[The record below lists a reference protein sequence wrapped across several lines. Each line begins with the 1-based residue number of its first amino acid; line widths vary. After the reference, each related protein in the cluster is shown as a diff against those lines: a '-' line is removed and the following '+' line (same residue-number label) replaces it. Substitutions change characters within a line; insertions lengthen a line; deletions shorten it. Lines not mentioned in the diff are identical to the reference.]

1 MPLTCGCCCFVSLF
15 RESETVISWVHM
27 WWLLVWRTWH
37 AVGKGGDG
45 HVLVQGSGFSLISV
59 AWPGQIHLWLQVRVR
74 CALWLTSGGV
84 QIFKTT
90 WIAFFLSTVFNF
102 LGCFYLFSTCCLLP
116 SHWYCERCDGKCLW
130 GSQDRSTCSWQ
141 KKKKISNRGGARM
154 FSQGRS
160 KQIWGG
166 KPDKASRM
174 MLGVGSGWM
183 NRSSLVHERRRESLP
198 IGVECAKAQT
208 HDTISMLNFISS
220 SVTFITL
227 VS

>member
-1 MPLTCGCCCFVSLF
+1 
-15 RESETVISWVHM
+15 M

-141 KKKKISNRGGARM
+141 KKKKNLQQRWGQNVLPREKQTDLGRETR
-154 FSQGRS
+154 QGF
-160 KQIWGG
+160 K
-166 KPDKASRM
+166 DDA
-174 MLGVGSGWM
+174 GSWVWM
-183 NRSSLVHERRRESLP
+183 NE
-198 IGVECAKAQT
+198 
-208 HDTISMLNFISS
+208 
-220 SVTFITL
+220 
-227 VS
+227 